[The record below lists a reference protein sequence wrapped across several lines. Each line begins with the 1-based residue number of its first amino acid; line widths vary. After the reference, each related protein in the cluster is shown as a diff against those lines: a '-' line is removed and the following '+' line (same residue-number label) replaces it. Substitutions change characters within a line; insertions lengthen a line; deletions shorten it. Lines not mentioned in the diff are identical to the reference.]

1 MTDINPVTAAKLN
14 QIRQAILIFNPT
26 AGDTRSM
33 RMLSPAVKH
42 LTDNGYTCTTLTTTG
57 RGVASEYAEKLG
69 ADTDMVI
76 CSGGDGTVSEVIRG
90 LMRIDENRRPRLGY
104 LPSGS
109 TNDFACTLGIP
120 KRIEDMVSLL
130 TEGIA
135 TPTDVGEFN
144 GRCFAYVA
152 AFGAFTDI
160 AYSTSQEAK
169 NTWGF
174 LAYLAKGMLTL
185 KNIRP
190 IKARFTINGEDIE
203 DTFIFC
209 SISNSTI
216 IAGVIKLKPE
226 WVDMSD
232 GKFEVILIKYPSNPI
247 ELGKIVSS
255 ITVGDYNCEY
265 IRMFHAAE
273 VEVEFLGEEPVPW
286 SLDGEYT
293 EGERRVLVRD
303 MHSAVSI
310 MLPEKQSNTSN
321 KRLFDIRG

>member
-1 MTDINPVTAAKLN
+1 MADTSPVTAGGLAQNKL
-14 QIRQAILIFNPT
+14 ALLIFNPT

-33 RMLSPAVKH
+33 RMLSPAIKH
-42 LTDNGYTCTTLTTTG
+42 LTDSGYTCTALTTTG

-90 LMRIDENRRPRLGY
+90 LMRIDKRRRPRLGY
-104 LPSGS
+104 LPAGS

-120 KRIEDMVSLL
+120 KRTEDMISLL
-130 TEGIA
+130 TGGNA

-144 GRCFAYVA
+144 GKCFAYVA

-174 LAYLAKGMLTL
+174 LAYLVKGMLTL

-190 IKARFTINGEDIE
+190 IKARFIINGEEIE

-216 IAGVIKLKPE
+216 IAGVLKLKPE

-232 GKFEVILIKYPSNPI
+232 GKFEVILIKYPANPI
-247 ELGKIVSS
+247 ELGKIVSA
-255 ITVGDYNCEY
+255 ITIGDYKCEY
-265 IRMFHAAE
+265 IRMFNAAE
-273 VEVEFLGEEPVPW
+273 VEVEFLDGEYAPW
-286 SLDGEYT
+286 TLDGEYT
-293 EGERRVLVRD
+293 EGAQRISIRN
-303 MHSAVSI
+303 MHSAVNI
-310 MLPEKQSNTSN
+310 MLPEKQPNTAY
-321 KRLFDIRG
+321 KRLFDIRE